1 MELKQVDVN
10 SLIAYPENAR
20 THNDKQVAQ
29 IAESIKEFG
38 FCAPCLVDEK
48 GVLIAGHGRLMAAQ
62 TLGLKT
68 IPTISIEHLTPAQVK
83 AYRLADNQLALN
95 AGWDLELL
103 GLEVSELKSDGFNI
117 DLLGFD
123 EQSIL
128 GGMGAYG
135 AVGESKGN
143 LSEKFGIPPFSV
155 LNTRE
160 GWWQDRR
167 RAWVALGIQSELGRD
182 DNLIGDSV
190 VASINKGT
198 SLFDPVLAEIAYRW
212 FCPPKGDV
220 LDPFAGGSVRG
231 IVAAKLGRKYVGV
244 ELRKEQIEANKQ
256 QAVHICEESQDCF
269 SVEVS
274 NYQDLTPIEKHG
286 GYLVKRDD
294 LFSIGGV
301 NGGKVRTCWHLA
313 QGAKGL
319 VTAGSRES
327 PQVNIVSHI
336 AQALQIPCRIHTPK
350 GELSAEVKQ
359 ARDLGAE
366 LFQHKAGYNSVI
378 IKRAKDDALENNYRE
393 IPFGME
399 CKEAVE
405 ATKLQVANIP
415 SDVERIVI
423 PVGSGMSL
431 SGVLYGLREKGLD
444 IPVLGVKVGASP
456 EKRLSRY
463 APKGWE
469 KMVTLVD
476 AGIDYHV
483 HAETT
488 TLGALTLDPVYE
500 AKCLPFLEKGDL
512 LWTVGIRKTFK
523 PINTCFP
530 KWCEGDSQKIDQI
543 VSKKV
548 DFIFS
553 CPPYADLEVYSDNA
567 ADLSTME
574 YGTFR
579 KAYYDI
585 IKSSCSL
592 LKNDRFACFVVGEVR
607 DKKGGYY
614 NFVGDTTKAFQEAGL
629 SYYNEAILVTAVG
642 TLPIRAGRTF
652 EASRKLGKTHQ
663 NVLIF
668 VKGDAAK
675 ATKLIGPC
683 EFGDMDAQAE

>member
-1 MELKQVDVN
+1 MELKQVDVD

-48 GVLIAGHGRLMAAQ
+48 GVLIAGHGRVMAAQ

-68 IPTISIEHLTPAQVK
+68 VPTISIEHLTPEQVK

-128 GGMGAYG
+128 GGKYDYG

-167 RAWVALGIQSELGRD
+167 RAWVALGIQSDLGRD
-182 DNLIGDSV
+182 DNLIGGGV
-190 VASINKGT
+190 VQSINKGT

-212 FCPPKGDV
+212 FCPPQGKI

-231 IVAAKLGRKYVGV
+231 IVASKLGRRYVGV
-244 ELRKEQIEANKQ
+244 DLRKEQVKANRV
-256 QAVHICEESQDCF
+256 QATNICM
-269 SVEVS
+269 
-274 NYQDLTPIEKHG
+274 
-286 GYLVKRDD
+286 
-294 LFSIGGV
+294 
-301 NGGKVRTCWHLA
+301 
-313 QGAKGL
+313 
-319 VTAGSRES
+319 
-327 PQVNIVSHI
+327 
-336 AQALQIPCRIHTPK
+336 
-350 GELSAEVKQ
+350 AEVPTW
-359 ARDLGAE
+359 
-366 LFQHKAGYNSVI
+366 H
-378 IKRAKDDALENNYRE
+378 
-393 IPFGME
+393 
-399 CKEAVE
+399 C
-405 ATKLQVANIP
+405 
-415 SDVERIVI
+415 
-423 PVGSGMSL
+423 
-431 SGVLYGLREKGLD
+431 
-444 IPVLGVKVGASP
+444 
-456 EKRLSRY
+456 
-463 APKGWE
+463 
-469 KMVTLVD
+469 
-476 AGIDYHV
+476 
-483 HAETT
+483 
-488 TLGALTLDPVYE
+488 
-500 AKCLPFLEKGDL
+500 
-512 LWTVGIRKTFK
+512 
-523 PINTCFP
+523 
-530 KWCEGDSQKIDQI
+530 GDSKDIKDLA
-543 VSKKV
+543 SGDY

-553 CPPYADLEVYSDNA
+553 CPPYADLEVYSDNV

-579 KAYYDI
+579 KSYYDI

-614 NFVGDTTKAFQEAGL
+614 NFVGDTVKAFQEAGL

-683 EFGDMDAQAE
+683 EFGDMDAQAN